1 MPKFTP
7 GELVRI
13 PCEVQRG
20 AFPTEWLVTFETAE
34 GPVSGFV
41 QSDYVERAEG
51 HEGFIRGVVREVSAD
66 TVTVEV
72 HGSFFTTTGL
82 AYLRRDWANSNL
94 QLAHA

>member
-1 MPKFTP
+1 M
-7 GELVRI
+7 
-13 PCEVQRG
+13 
-20 AFPTEWLVTFETAE
+20 
-34 GPVSGFV
+34 
-41 QSDYVERAEG
+41 ERAEG